1 MPTKNSL
8 AETLVYREPKKP
20 RNRRLQGRERSL
32 DRESACPARSAIE
45 GANFLHGSE
54 VRRSIPQEV
63 ATTYEIGREKGGR
76 QKGVQKQERQ
86 LPNQG
91 QTGGARTSHSVRRG
105 GSAEHGRGGGFGE
118 DSGLR
123 RWWATTTSRGG
134 SGRKLASLFL
144 SPQKLSGKIGCVA
157 LKDDDF
163 RKILLKSF
171 GPLKYH

>member
-1 MPTKNSL
+1 MRTKNSL
-8 AETLVYREPKKP
+8 AETLVCREPKKP
-20 RNRRLQGRERSL
+20 RNRRLQARERSL

-63 ATTYEIGREKGGR
+63 ATTYEIGRENGGR

-91 QTGGARTSHSVRRG
+91 QPGGARPARGVRRG
-105 GSAEHGRGGGFGE
+105 GSAEHGRGLGRRW
-118 DSGLR
+118 GLR
-123 RWWATTTSRGG
+123 RWWATTSRGG

-144 SPQKLSGKIGCVA
+144 SPLNYLGKLVV
-157 LKDDDF
+157 
-163 RKILLKSF
+163 
-171 GPLKYH
+171 